1 MKNETHADPS
11 ARRQGRAVALRA
23 CGIALAVGIPCAALV
38 PMQDSASQDG
48 RSLEETRVTM
58 SKWIETQQIIGRER
72 NDWTQGKEILKG
84 RIDLIGKEVS
94 GLDEKIKQAEASV
107 TESNKKRDELVAD
120 REQLKAATAQLVAS
134 VTAMEAEVKKL
145 SKLLPDPVRTKLQ
158 PLFVRV
164 PEDPAA
170 TKVSVAERFQNV
182 LGILNELNK
191 ANSEITVSFEVHK
204 LADGSSAEVQAI
216 YVGLAQAYFVSPT
229 GEAGIGR
236 PTADGWKW
244 EPAAGAANQVLSAL
258 EILQGKQSPAFV
270 PLPVKIQ

>member
-38 PMQDSASQDG
+38 PMQDAASQDG

>member
-1 MKNETHADPS
+1 MPKKARIYIFVRALLDSHAFEKFV
-11 ARRQGRAVALRA
+11 AERRKRPLISGMATDADDILALCDVIEDYKVEFASLSKELAATRKALERA
-23 CGIALAVGIPCAALV
+23 
-38 PMQDSASQDG
+38 
-48 RSLEETRVTM
+48 
-58 SKWIETQQIIGRER
+58 
-72 NDWTQGKEILKG
+72 
-84 RIDLIGKEVS
+84 
-94 GLDEKIKQAEASV
+94 DEQA
-107 TESNKKRDELVAD
+107 
-120 REQLKAATAQLVAS
+120 AATAQLVAS

-182 LGILNELNK
+182 LGILNEHNK